1 MTEEREAS
9 LYFGSAMPPLADED
23 AAYERMRQQRIDEEI
38 DEAADALAAYDEK
51 RRAA

>member
-1 MTEEREAS
+1 MTEEREQL

-38 DEAADALAAYDEK
+38 DEAADALAAYDD
-51 RRAA
+51 RRKVA